1 MPALSPS
8 MTEGVLAKWHK
19 KVGDTIKPGEV
30 IAEVETDKATM
41 DLEAYDKGTILQ
53 ISAPEGSKVAING
66 RIAIVGEPGEKVD
79 SFSAPAPVASVPPA
93 TLMFGAGYATSN
105 PIQAKT
111 PVSAPAPVVAAAPA
125 VPPVNMGRVKI
136 SPLAKKV
143 AAEKGVDVTRV
154 AGTGPGGRIV
164 RRDVEGAGGGAGRP
178 SVGIFGGKPIAQ
190 DGVGPVS
197 QMRAAIARRLV
208 ESKTTAPHFYVER
221 EVDASPL
228 AKLRA
233 SANAALEM
241 AGEKLK
247 LSVNDFV
254 LKAAVEALRR
264 VPGVNCSWEGSSIR
278 QHGAVHLAFAVAL
291 PDGLITPV
299 IRNAHAKD
307 FRTIAREAKDL
318 GAKAKAG
325 KLQPEEY
332 TGGTFTVSNLG
343 MIGVERF
350 SAILNPPQA
359 AILAVGAT
367 VKKPVVASNG
377 AIVPGERMSLTVSAD
392 HRVVDGLMA
401 GEFLKALVEVLESPG
416 VLLM

>member
-1 MPALSPS
+1 MAKEITMPALSPS

-41 DLEAYDKGTILQ
+41 DLEAYDKGTILL
-53 ISAPEGSKVAING
+53 IAAPEGSKVAVNG
-66 RIAIVGEPGEKVD
+66 RIAVVGEPGEKVD
-79 SFSAPAPVASVPPA
+79 AVPSSSPTTAS
-93 TLMFGAGYATSN
+93 TSSG
-105 PIQAKT
+105 AKT
-111 PVSAPAPVVAAAPA
+111 ATQTTAVPAAVVVSAS
-125 VPPVNMGRVKI
+125 GRVKI
-136 SPLAKKV
+136 SPLAKKI
-143 AAEKGVDVTRV
+143 ATEKGVDVTRV
-154 AGTGPGGRIV
+154 AGSGPGGRIV
-164 RRDVEGAGGGAGRP
+164 RRDVEAAQGGG
-178 SVGIFGGKPIAQ
+178 SVRSAAGIFGGKPIAQ
-190 DGVGPVS
+190 DGVKAVS

-221 EVDASPL
+221 EVDAAPL
-228 AKLRA
+228 AKLRT
-233 SANAALEM
+233 SANVALEM

-264 VPGVNCSWEGSSIR
+264 VPAVNSSWEGASIR

-307 FRTIAREAKDL
+307 FRTIAREAKEL

>member
-1 MPALSPS
+1 MAKEITMPALSPS

-41 DLEAYDKGTILQ
+41 DLEAYDKGTILL
-53 ISAPEGSKVAING
+53 IAAPEGSKVAVNG
-66 RIAIVGEPGEKVD
+66 RIAVVGEPGEKVD
-79 SFSAPAPVASVPPA
+79 AVSSSSPAPAS
-93 TLMFGAGYATSN
+93 TS
-105 PIQAKT
+105 PEAKT
-111 PVSAPAPVVAAAPA
+111 VTQTAVVPAAVVVSSS
-125 VPPVNMGRVKI
+125 GRVKI
-136 SPLAKKV
+136 SPLAKKI
-143 AAEKGVDVTRV
+143 ANEKGVDVTRV
-154 AGTGPGGRIV
+154 AGSGPGGRIV
-164 RRDVEGAGGGAGRP
+164 RRDVEAAQGVG
-178 SVGIFGGKPIAQ
+178 SVRSAAGIFGGKPIAQ
-190 DGVGPVS
+190 DGVRLVS

-221 EVDASPL
+221 EVDAAPL

-233 SANAALEM
+233 SANVALEM

-264 VPGVNCSWEGSSIR
+264 VPAVNSSWEGASIR

-307 FRTIAREAKDL
+307 FRTIAREAKEL

-343 MIGVERF
+343 MVGVERF

>member
-41 DLEAYDKGTILQ
+41 DLEAYDKGTILL
-53 ISAPEGSKVAING
+53 IAAPEGSKVPVNG
-66 RIAIVGEPGEKVD
+66 RIAVVGEPGEKVD
-79 SFSAPAPVASVPPA
+79 AVSSSSPAPASASPE
-93 TLMFGAGYATSN
+93 
-105 PIQAKT
+105 AKT
-111 PVSAPAPVVAAAPA
+111 VTQTAA
-125 VPPVNMGRVKI
+125 VPAAVVVSSSGRVKI
-136 SPLAKKV
+136 SPLAKKI
-143 AAEKGVDVTRV
+143 ANEKGVDVTRV
-154 AGTGPGGRIV
+154 AGSGPGGRIV
-164 RRDVEGAGGGAGRP
+164 RRDVEAAQGGG
-178 SVGIFGGKPIAQ
+178 SVRSAAGIFGGKPIAQ
-190 DGVGPVS
+190 DGVRLVS

-221 EVDASPL
+221 EVDAAPL

-233 SANAALEM
+233 SANVALEM

-264 VPGVNCSWEGSSIR
+264 VPAVNSSWEGASIR

-307 FRTIAREAKDL
+307 FRTIAREAKEL

>member
-41 DLEAYDKGTILQ
+41 DLEAYDKGTILL
-53 ISAPEGSKVAING
+53 IAAPEGSKVPVNG
-66 RIAIVGEPGEKVD
+66 RIAVVGEPGEKVD
-79 SFSAPAPVASVPPA
+79 AVSSSSPAPAS
-93 TLMFGAGYATSN
+93 TSAE
-105 PIQAKT
+105 AKT
-111 PVSAPAPVVAAAPA
+111 VTQTAA
-125 VPPVNMGRVKI
+125 VPAAVVVSSSGRVKI
-136 SPLAKKV
+136 SPLAKKI
-143 AAEKGVDVTRV
+143 ANEKGVDVNRV
-154 AGTGPGGRIV
+154 AGSGPGGRIV
-164 RRDVEGAGGGAGRP
+164 RRDVEAAQGGG
-178 SVGIFGGKPIAQ
+178 SVRSAAGIFGGKPIAQ
-190 DGVGPVS
+190 DGVKAVS

-221 EVDASPL
+221 EVDAAPL

-233 SANAALEM
+233 SANVALEM

-264 VPGVNCSWEGSSIR
+264 VPAVNSSWEGASIR

-307 FRTIAREAKDL
+307 FRTIAREAKEL

>member
-41 DLEAYDKGTILQ
+41 DLEAFDKGTLLAIA
-53 ISAPEGSKVAING
+53 APEGSKVAVNG
-66 RIAIVGEPGEKVD
+66 RIAVIGEPGEKVEAI
-79 SFSAPAPVASVPPA
+79 SAPAP
-93 TLMFGAGYATSN
+93 TK
-105 PIQAKT
+105 Q
-111 PVSAPAPVVAAAPA
+111 APAPTPTTATVSSSAPVSTPTPA
-125 VPPVNMGRVKI
+125 PKPVPSSSGRVKA

-143 AAEKGVDVTRV
+143 AAEKGIDLSRL
-154 AGTGPGGRIV
+154 AGSGPGGRIV
-164 RRDVEGAGGGAGRP
+164 RKDVEGAPAGGTRP
-178 SVGIFGGKPIAQ
+178 AASLFGGKPIAQ
-190 DGVGPVS
+190 DSARPVS

-221 EVDASPL
+221 EADAAPL
-228 AKLRA
+228 GRLRA
-233 SANAALEM
+233 SANEALEL
-241 AGEKLK
+241 AKANLK
-247 LSVNDFV
+247 LTVTDFV
-254 LKAAVEALRR
+254 LKATVEALRR
-264 VPGVNCSWEGSSIR
+264 VPAVNSSWEGNTIR
-278 QHGAVHLAFAVAL
+278 QHGSVHLAFAVAL

-307 FRTIAREAKDL
+307 LRTIAREAKEL

-343 MIGVERF
+343 MVGVERF
-350 SAILNPPQA
+350 AAILNPPQA

-367 VKKPVVASNG
+367 VKKPVLASNG
-377 AIVPGERMSLTVSAD
+377 AVIPGERMSLTVSAD
-392 HRVVDGLMA
+392 HRVVDGLVA
-401 GEFLKALVEVLESPG
+401 GEFLKALVELLENPG
-416 VLLM
+416 VLLL

>member
-41 DLEAYDKGTILQ
+41 DLEAYDKGTILL
-53 ISAPEGSKVAING
+53 IAAPEGSKVPVNG
-66 RIAIVGEPGEKVD
+66 RIAVVGEPGEKVD
-79 SFSAPAPVASVPPA
+79 AVSSSSPAPASASPE
-93 TLMFGAGYATSN
+93 
-105 PIQAKT
+105 AKT
-111 PVSAPAPVVAAAPA
+111 VTQTAA
-125 VPPVNMGRVKI
+125 VPAAVVVSSSGRVKI
-136 SPLAKKV
+136 SPLAKKI
-143 AAEKGVDVTRV
+143 ANEKGVDVTRV
-154 AGTGPGGRIV
+154 AGSGPGGRIV
-164 RRDVEGAGGGAGRP
+164 RRDVEAAQGGG
-178 SVGIFGGKPIAQ
+178 SVQSAAGIFGGKPIAQ
-190 DGVGPVS
+190 DGVKAVS

-221 EVDASPL
+221 EVDAAPL

-233 SANAALEM
+233 SANVALEM

-264 VPGVNCSWEGSSIR
+264 VPAVNCSWEGSSIR

-367 VKKPVVASNG
+367 VKKPVVAANG

>member
-1 MPALSPS
+1 MAKEITMPALSPS

-41 DLEAYDKGTILQ
+41 DLEAYDKGTILL
-53 ISAPEGSKVAING
+53 IAAPEGSKVPVNG
-66 RIAIVGEPGEKVD
+66 RIAVVGEPGEKVD
-79 SFSAPAPVASVPPA
+79 AVSSSSPAPAS
-93 TLMFGAGYATSN
+93 TSAG
-105 PIQAKT
+105 AKT
-111 PVSAPAPVVAAAPA
+111 VTQTAA
-125 VPPVNMGRVKI
+125 VPAMAAVVSSTGRVKI
-136 SPLAKKV
+136 SPLAKKI
-143 AAEKGVDVTRV
+143 ANEKGVDVTRV
-154 AGTGPGGRIV
+154 AGSGPGGRIV
-164 RRDVEGAGGGAGRP
+164 RRDVEAAQGGG
-178 SVGIFGGKPIAQ
+178 SVRSAAGIFGGKPIAQ
-190 DGVGPVS
+190 DGVKAVS

-221 EVDASPL
+221 EVDAAPL

-233 SANAALEM
+233 SANVALEM

-264 VPGVNCSWEGSSIR
+264 VPAVNSSWEGASIR

-307 FRTIAREAKDL
+307 FRTIAREAKEL

>member
-1 MPALSPS
+1 MAKEITMPALSPS

-41 DLEAYDKGTILQ
+41 DLEAYDKGTILL
-53 ISAPEGSKVAING
+53 IAAPEGSKVPVNG
-66 RIAIVGEPGEKVD
+66 RIAVVGEPGEKVD
-79 SFSAPAPVASVPPA
+79 AVSSSSPAPAS
-93 TLMFGAGYATSN
+93 TS
-105 PIQAKT
+105 PEAKT
-111 PVSAPAPVVAAAPA
+111 VPQTAVVPAAVVVSSS
-125 VPPVNMGRVKI
+125 GRVKI
-136 SPLAKKV
+136 SPLAKKI
-143 AAEKGVDVTRV
+143 ANEKGVDVTRV
-154 AGTGPGGRIV
+154 AGSGPGGRIV
-164 RRDVEGAGGGAGRP
+164 RRDVEAAQGGG
-178 SVGIFGGKPIAQ
+178 SVRSATGIFGGKPIAQ
-190 DGVGPVS
+190 DGVRPVS

-221 EVDASPL
+221 EVDAAPL

-233 SANAALEM
+233 SATVALEM

-264 VPGVNCSWEGSSIR
+264 VPAVNSSWEGASIR

-307 FRTIAREAKDL
+307 FRTIAREAKEL

-343 MIGVERF
+343 MVGVERF

-367 VKKPVVASNG
+367 VKKPVLASNG
-377 AIVPGERMSLTVSAD
+377 AIIPGERMSLTVSAD

>member
-1 MPALSPS
+1 MAKEITMPALSPS

-41 DLEAYDKGTILQ
+41 DLEAYDKGTILL
-53 ISAPEGSKVAING
+53 IAAPEGSKVAVNG
-66 RIAIVGEPGEKVD
+66 RIAVVGEPGEKVD
-79 SFSAPAPVASVPPA
+79 AVPSSSPTTAS
-93 TLMFGAGYATSN
+93 TSSG
-105 PIQAKT
+105 AKT
-111 PVSAPAPVVAAAPA
+111 VTQTTA
-125 VPPVNMGRVKI
+125 VPAAVVVSSSGRVKI
-136 SPLAKKV
+136 SPLAKKI
-143 AAEKGVDVTRV
+143 ANEKGVDVTRV
-154 AGTGPGGRIV
+154 AGSGPGGRIV
-164 RRDVEGAGGGAGRP
+164 RRDVEAAQGGG
-178 SVGIFGGKPIAQ
+178 SVRSAAGIFGGKPIAQ
-190 DGVGPVS
+190 DGVKAVS

-221 EVDASPL
+221 EVDAAPL

-233 SANAALEM
+233 SANVALEM

-264 VPGVNCSWEGSSIR
+264 VPAVNSSWEGASIR

-307 FRTIAREAKDL
+307 FRTIAREAKEL

-377 AIVPGERMSLTVSAD
+377 AIIPGERMSLTVSAD

>member
-79 SFSAPAPVASVPPA
+79 SLSAPAPVASATPA
-93 TLMFGAGYATSN
+93 
-105 PIQAKT
+105 AKT
-111 PVSAPAPVVAAAPA
+111 VTSSAPAPTVAVAPVVAPT
-125 VPPVNMGRVKI
+125 NMGRVKI

-143 AAEKGVDVTRV
+143 AAAKGVDVSGV
-154 AGTGPGGRIV
+154 AGSGPGGRIV
-164 RRDVEGAGGGAGRP
+164 RRDVESAQGGGTVRSSA
-178 SVGIFGGKPIAQ
+178 GIFGGKPIAQ
-190 DGVGPVS
+190 DGVRPVS

-208 ESKTTAPHFYVER
+208 ESKTTTPHFYVER
-221 EVDASPL
+221 EVDAAPL

-254 LKAAVEALRR
+254 LKASVEALRR
-264 VPGVNCSWEGSSIR
+264 VPAVNSSWEGASIR

-367 VKKPVVASNG
+367 VKKPVVAANG

>member
-79 SFSAPAPVASVPPA
+79 SLSAPAPVASATPA
-93 TLMFGAGYATSN
+93 
-105 PIQAKT
+105 AKT
-111 PVSAPAPVVAAAPA
+111 VTSSAPAPTVAVAPVVA
-125 VPPVNMGRVKI
+125 PVNMGRVKI

-143 AAEKGVDVTRV
+143 AAAKGVDVSGV
-154 AGTGPGGRIV
+154 AGSGPGGRIV
-164 RRDVEGAGGGAGRP
+164 RRDVESAQGGGTVRSSA
-178 SVGIFGGKPIAQ
+178 GIFGGKPIAQ
-190 DGVGPVS
+190 DGVRPVS

-221 EVDASPL
+221 EVDAAPL

-264 VPGVNCSWEGSSIR
+264 VPAVNSSWEGASIR

-367 VKKPVVASNG
+367 VKKPVVAANG
-377 AIVPGERMSLTVSAD
+377 VIVPGERMSLTVSAD

>member
-41 DLEAYDKGTILQ
+41 DLEAYDKGTILL
-53 ISAPEGSKVAING
+53 IAAPEGSKVPVNG
-66 RIAIVGEPGEKVD
+66 RIAVVGEPGEKVD
-79 SFSAPAPVASVPPA
+79 AVSSSSPAPASASPE
-93 TLMFGAGYATSN
+93 
-105 PIQAKT
+105 AKT
-111 PVSAPAPVVAAAPA
+111 VTQTAA
-125 VPPVNMGRVKI
+125 VPAAVVVSSSGRVKI
-136 SPLAKKV
+136 SPLAKKI
-143 AAEKGVDVTRV
+143 ANEKGVDVTRV
-154 AGTGPGGRIV
+154 AGSGPGGRIV
-164 RRDVEGAGGGAGRP
+164 RRDVEAAQGGG
-178 SVGIFGGKPIAQ
+178 SVRSAAGIFGGKPIAQ
-190 DGVGPVS
+190 DGVKAVS

-221 EVDASPL
+221 EVDAAPL

-233 SANAALEM
+233 SANVALEM

-264 VPGVNCSWEGSSIR
+264 VPAVNSSWEGASIR

-307 FRTIAREAKDL
+307 FRTIAREAKEL

-367 VKKPVVASNG
+367 VKKPVLASNG

>member
-1 MPALSPS
+1 MAKEITMPALSPS

-79 SFSAPAPVASVPPA
+79 SFSSPAPVASAAPAAKTATSSAPAPAPVA
-93 TLMFGAGYATSN
+93 
-105 PIQAKT
+105 
-111 PVSAPAPVVAAAPA
+111 APA
-125 VPPVNMGRVKI
+125 VAPVNMGRVKI

-164 RRDVEGAGGGAGRP
+164 RRDVEGAGGGAGRVA
-178 SVGIFGGKPIAQ
+178 VGIFGGKPIAQ
-190 DGVGPVS
+190 DGVRPVS

-233 SANAALEM
+233 SANAAFEM

-264 VPGVNCSWEGSSIR
+264 VPGVNSSWEGSSIR

-343 MIGVERF
+343 MVGVERF

-367 VKKPVVASNG
+367 IKKPVVASNG

>member
-79 SFSAPAPVASVPPA
+79 SLSAPAPVASA
-93 TLMFGAGYATSN
+93 TAVATTVTS
-105 PIQAKT
+105 
-111 PVSAPAPVVAAAPA
+111 SAPAPTVAVAPVVAPM
-125 VPPVNMGRVKI
+125 NMGRVKI

-143 AAEKGVDVTRV
+143 AAEKGVDVSGV
-154 AGTGPGGRIV
+154 AGSGPGGRIV
-164 RRDVEGAGGGAGRP
+164 RRDVESAQAGSTVRSSA
-178 SVGIFGGKPIAQ
+178 GIFGGKPIAQ
-190 DGVGPVS
+190 DGVRPVS

-221 EVDASPL
+221 EVDAAPL

-264 VPGVNCSWEGSSIR
+264 VPAVNSSWEGSSIR

-343 MIGVERF
+343 MIGVEKF

-367 VKKPVVASNG
+367 VKKPVVAANG
-377 AIVPGERMSLTVSAD
+377 AIVPGEKMSLTVSAD

>member
-41 DLEAYDKGTILQ
+41 DLEAYDKGTILL
-53 ISAPEGSKVAING
+53 IAAPEGSKVPVNG
-66 RIAIVGEPGEKVD
+66 RIAVVGEPGEKVD
-79 SFSAPAPVASVPPA
+79 AVSSSSPAPASAS
-93 TLMFGAGYATSN
+93 LE
-105 PIQAKT
+105 AKT
-111 PVSAPAPVVAAAPA
+111 VTQTTA
-125 VPPVNMGRVKI
+125 VPAAVVVSSTGRVKI
-136 SPLAKKV
+136 SPLAKKI
-143 AAEKGVDVTRV
+143 ANEKGVDVTRV
-154 AGTGPGGRIV
+154 AGSGPGGRIV
-164 RRDVEGAGGGAGRP
+164 RRDVEAAQGGG
-178 SVGIFGGKPIAQ
+178 SVRSAAGIFGGKPIAQ
-190 DGVGPVS
+190 DGVKAVS

-221 EVDASPL
+221 EVDAAPL

-233 SANAALEM
+233 SANVALEM

-264 VPGVNCSWEGSSIR
+264 VPAVNSSWEGASIR

-307 FRTIAREAKDL
+307 FRTIAREAKEL

>member
-1 MPALSPS
+1 MAKEITMPALSPS

-79 SFSAPAPVASVPPA
+79 SLSAPAPVASATPA
-93 TLMFGAGYATSN
+93 
-105 PIQAKT
+105 AKT
-111 PVSAPAPVVAAAPA
+111 VTSSAPAPTVAVAPIVA
-125 VPPVNMGRVKI
+125 PMNMGRVKI

-143 AAEKGVDVTRV
+143 AAAKGVDVSGV
-154 AGTGPGGRIV
+154 AGSGPGGRIV
-164 RRDVEGAGGGAGRP
+164 RRDVESAQGGGTVRSSA
-178 SVGIFGGKPIAQ
+178 GIFGGKPIAQ
-190 DGVGPVS
+190 DGVRPVS

-221 EVDASPL
+221 EVDAAPL

-254 LKAAVEALRR
+254 LKASVEALRR
-264 VPGVNCSWEGSSIR
+264 VPAVNSSWEGASIR

-367 VKKPVVASNG
+367 VKKPVVAANG

>member
-41 DLEAYDKGTILQ
+41 DLEAYDKGTILL
-53 ISAPEGSKVAING
+53 IAAPEGSKVPVNG
-66 RIAIVGEPGEKVD
+66 RIAVVGEPGEKVD
-79 SFSAPAPVASVPPA
+79 AVSSSSPTPAS
-93 TLMFGAGYATSN
+93 TSSG
-105 PIQAKT
+105 AKT
-111 PVSAPAPVVAAAPA
+111 VTQTTA
-125 VPPVNMGRVKI
+125 VPAAVVVSSTGRVKI
-136 SPLAKKV
+136 SPLAKKI
-143 AAEKGVDVTRV
+143 ANEKGVDVTRV
-154 AGTGPGGRIV
+154 AGSGPGGRIV
-164 RRDVEGAGGGAGRP
+164 RRDVEAAQGGG
-178 SVGIFGGKPIAQ
+178 SVRSAAGIFGGKPIAQ
-190 DGVGPVS
+190 DGVKAVS

-221 EVDASPL
+221 EVDAAPL

-233 SANAALEM
+233 SANVALEM

-264 VPGVNCSWEGSSIR
+264 VPAVNSSWEGASIR

-307 FRTIAREAKDL
+307 FRTIAREAKEL

>member
-41 DLEAYDKGTILQ
+41 DLEAYDKGTILL
-53 ISAPEGSKVAING
+53 IAAPEGSKVPVNG
-66 RIAIVGEPGEKVD
+66 RIAVVGEPGEKVD
-79 SFSAPAPVASVPPA
+79 AVSSSSPAPASASPE
-93 TLMFGAGYATSN
+93 
-105 PIQAKT
+105 AKT
-111 PVSAPAPVVAAAPA
+111 VTQTAA
-125 VPPVNMGRVKI
+125 VPAMAAVVSSTGRVKI
-136 SPLAKKV
+136 SPLAKKI
-143 AAEKGVDVTRV
+143 ANEKGVDVTRV
-154 AGTGPGGRIV
+154 AGSGPGGRIV
-164 RRDVEGAGGGAGRP
+164 RRDVEAAQGGG
-178 SVGIFGGKPIAQ
+178 SVRSAAGIFGGKPIAQ
-190 DGVGPVS
+190 DGVKAVS

-221 EVDASPL
+221 EVDAAPL

-233 SANAALEM
+233 SANVALEM

-264 VPGVNCSWEGSSIR
+264 VPAVNSSWEGASIR

-307 FRTIAREAKDL
+307 FRTIAREAKEL

-377 AIVPGERMSLTVSAD
+377 AIIPGERMSLTVSAD

>member
-1 MPALSPS
+1 MAKEITMPALSPS

-41 DLEAYDKGTILQ
+41 DLEAYDKGTILL
-53 ISAPEGSKVAING
+53 IAAPEGSKVPVNG
-66 RIAIVGEPGEKVD
+66 RIAVVGEPGEKVD
-79 SFSAPAPVASVPPA
+79 AVSSSSPAPAS
-93 TLMFGAGYATSN
+93 TSAE
-105 PIQAKT
+105 AKT
-111 PVSAPAPVVAAAPA
+111 VTQTAA
-125 VPPVNMGRVKI
+125 VPAMAAVVSSTGRVKI
-136 SPLAKKV
+136 SPLAKKI
-143 AAEKGVDVTRV
+143 ANEKGVDVTRV
-154 AGTGPGGRIV
+154 AGSGPGGRIV
-164 RRDVEGAGGGAGRP
+164 RRDVEAAQGGG
-178 SVGIFGGKPIAQ
+178 SVRSAAGIFGGKPIAA
-190 DGVGPVS
+190 DGVRPVS

-221 EVDASPL
+221 EVDAAPL

-233 SANAALEM
+233 SANVALEM

-264 VPGVNCSWEGSSIR
+264 VPAVNSSWEGASIR

-307 FRTIAREAKDL
+307 FRTIAREAKEL

-367 VKKPVVASNG
+367 VKKPVLASNG

>member
-1 MPALSPS
+1 MAKEITMPALSPS

-41 DLEAYDKGTILQ
+41 DLEAYDKGTILL
-53 ISAPEGSKVAING
+53 IAAPEGSKVPVNG
-66 RIAIVGEPGEKVD
+66 RIAVVGEPGEKVD
-79 SFSAPAPVASVPPA
+79 AVSSSSPAPAS
-93 TLMFGAGYATSN
+93 TSAE
-105 PIQAKT
+105 AKT
-111 PVSAPAPVVAAAPA
+111 VTQTAA
-125 VPPVNMGRVKI
+125 VPAMATVVSSTGRVKI
-136 SPLAKKV
+136 SPLAKKI
-143 AAEKGVDVTRV
+143 ANEKGVDVTRV
-154 AGTGPGGRIV
+154 AGSGPGGRIV
-164 RRDVEGAGGGAGRP
+164 RRDVEAAQGGG
-178 SVGIFGGKPIAQ
+178 SVRSAAGIFGGKPIAP
-190 DGVGPVS
+190 DGVRPVS

-221 EVDASPL
+221 EVDAAPL

-233 SANAALEM
+233 SANVALEM

-264 VPGVNCSWEGSSIR
+264 VPAVNSSWEGASIR

-307 FRTIAREAKDL
+307 FRTIAREAKEL